1 MILAVMGTATAIPE
15 LLGRPVKLWRLS
27 LPPIFCAASAWAMVW
42 SLDGPLPSSAAWVA
56 VVVLGLV
63 GGLAAGRFT
72 KVAVD
77 QIWGLVRVPRVA
89 AGVAVALGIVAVATG
104 ASMAELPWS
113 SAGRLL
119 AEAELAEAAIF
130 FASVLVGRAASIIGR
145 AATSPHADL
154 LDC

>member
-1 MILAVMGTATAIPE
+1 
-15 LLGRPVKLWRLS
+15 
-27 LPPIFCAASAWAMVW
+27 
-42 SLDGPLPSSAAWVA
+42 
-56 VVVLGLV
+56 
-63 GGLAAGRFT
+63 
-72 KVAVD
+72 
-77 QIWGLVRVPRVA
+77 
-89 AGVAVALGIVAVATG
+89 
-104 ASMAELPWS
+104 MAELPWS